1 MVKIK
6 TICFDIDGIICTNN
20 NNDNDND
27 YIKSKP
33 IEKNIKIINKLY
45 NNGFVIIIF
54 TGRYMGRNNNNIAK
68 AKKQGLKLT
77 KLQLRK
83 WKVKYNKLFMGK
95 PSYDLFVDDKSIFF
109 KKNWVSNLKKK
120 CLE

>member
-6 TICFDIDGIICTNN
+6 TICFDIDGIICTSSNN
-20 NNDNDND
+20 ND

-33 IEKNIKIINKLY
+33 IKKNIKIINKLY
-45 NNGFVIIIF
+45 DKGFLIIIF
-54 TGRYMGRNNNNIAK
+54 TGRYMGRNNNNIYK

-77 KLQLRK
+77 MLQLRK

-95 PSYDLFVDDKSIFF
+95 PSYDLFIDDKSIFF
-109 KKNWVSNLKKK
+109 KKQWTSFLKKK
-120 CLE
+120 CLN